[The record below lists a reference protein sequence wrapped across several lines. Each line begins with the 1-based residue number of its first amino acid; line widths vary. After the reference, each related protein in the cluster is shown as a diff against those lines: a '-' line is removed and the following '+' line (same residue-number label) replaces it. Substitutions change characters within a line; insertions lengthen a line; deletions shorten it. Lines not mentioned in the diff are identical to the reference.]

1 MLAQQASQSTLAT
14 LPDVEQAILAAAL
27 DASAKPSDLASSAMK
42 LSAQIQSFELSS
54 QAALTPHTD
63 FLATHGAALPDMS
76 SGALRSLNAML
87 GYIQQRTTRSDATAT
102 SLLNG
107 IAMRR
112 QALIVLD
119 AGQPMGDMV
128 AQAKL
133 LKARTAFDE
142 TSNARV
148 AELAT
153 APKVS
158 KNLKL
163 PYLARRYDQLT
174 ALLQLQPLCDPS
186 SSSWR
191 EAGCVS
197 LRSNFSAA
205 KAYLETTLPLLITTG
220 LATMNAQGV
229 EVTQL
234 DAAKAKLEAGD
245 VKGAAILYD
254 AAVRGTE
261 GI

>member
-1 MLAQQASQSTLAT
+1 
-14 LPDVEQAILAAAL
+14 
-27 DASAKPSDLASSAMK
+27 
-42 LSAQIQSFELSS
+42 
-54 QAALTPHTD
+54 
-63 FLATHGAALPDMS
+63 MS

-112 QALIVLD
+112 QALVVLD
-119 AGQPMGDMV
+119 AGQGMGDMV

-133 LKARTAFDE
+133 LKARAAFDD

-148 AELAT
+148 AALLA
-153 APKVS
+153 APKAS
-158 KNLKL
+158 TSMKL

-174 ALLQLQPLCDPS
+174 AFLQLQPLCDPS

-191 EAGCVS
+191 EAGCIS

-205 KAYLETTLPLLITTG
+205 KTYLETTLPLLITAG
-220 LATMNAQGV
+220 LAEMGAKGV
-229 EVTQL
+229 EATQL
-234 DAAKAKLEAGD
+234 NAVKTRLDAGD

-261 GI
+261 GT